1 MYSGQQNPQGYQ
13 QYPQPQYQQYPQ
25 QQPGYPPQ
33 YQQPPAQTP
42 QPAPQPVP
50 QAPPGPA
57 QDTVVADEFKKYIAS
72 ITWQVGEHQQYPGQ
86 HIIKIVPPANKKLVK
101 GDVKKGQITI
111 RSMGIPA
118 PGAPPSGANSIQV
131 NIDTEEKS
139 GFFGSDKKSY
149 PLWLNADEEV
159 DMNMQPAAGLKDKI
173 RNIMTQAKIVVP
185 PPPAPVTPPAPPPQQ
200 QWAQPQP
207 GAPAQPAPVQPQSY
221 PQPQQ
226 PPVQP
231 QYQQPAPQPAYQ
243 QPAPVY
249 QAQQAPQYQQQP
261 APQYQQQPAPQYQQQ
276 PAPPQYAAAPG
287 YGQKMCPNPN
297 CRSPNAPNATNCYR
311 CGYQLQ

>member
-13 QYPQPQYQQYPQ
+13 QYPQQQYQQYPQ

-33 YQQPPAQTP
+33 QYQQPPAQPP
-42 QPAPQPVP
+42 QPAAPPAP
-50 QAPPGPA
+50 QAPAGPA
-57 QDTVVADEFKKYIAS
+57 KDTVVADEFKKYIAS
-72 ITWQVGEHQQYPGQ
+72 ITWQVGDHQQYPGQ
-86 HIIKIVPPANKKLVK
+86 HIIKITPPAGKKLVK

-118 PGAPPSGANSIQV
+118 PGTPPSGANSIQV

-159 DMNMQPAAGLKDKI
+159 DANMQPSAGLKDKI
-173 RNIMTQAKIVVP
+173 RNIMTQAKVMVP
-185 PPPAPVTPPAPPPQQ
+185 PPPPSPPPPAAPPAPAPQQ
-200 QWAQPQP
+200 QYAQPQP
-207 GAPAQPAPVQPQSY
+207 GAPAQAA
-221 PQPQQ
+221 PQQ
-226 PPVQP
+226 PPAYQQP
-231 QYQQPAPQPAYQ
+231 PPQAPPQYQYQQPAPQPAY
-243 QPAPVY
+243 
-249 QAQQAPQYQQQP
+249 QQP

-276 PAPPQYAAAPG
+276 PAPQQYGVAASG
-287 YGQKMCPNPN
+287 YGQKICANPN
-297 CRSPNAPNATNCYR
+297 CRTPNAPNATTCYR